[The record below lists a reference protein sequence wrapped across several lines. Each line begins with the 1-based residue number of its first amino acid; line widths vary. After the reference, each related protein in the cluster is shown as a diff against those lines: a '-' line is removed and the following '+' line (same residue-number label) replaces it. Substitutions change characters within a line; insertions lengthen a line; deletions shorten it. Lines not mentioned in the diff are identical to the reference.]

1 MSGAAGTLNGRVG
14 GWKGGVVKS
23 VTGWWFA
30 PKNKKLAN
38 GDGRPIVIGKT
49 HTVKGD
55 IVPCQNG
62 LHLSK
67 RPLDAVRYA
76 PGPVAYKVRGSGI
89 IVPHGNPIDKYS
101 CSERTYIAGGVDC
114 TDLLRR
120 FARMCSLDVIHLWD
134 APDVVVQYLKTG
146 NESLRPA
153 AWAAA
158 KAAWPAARTTA
169 AWAAAKAAEA
179 AGTDAEK
186 KQNSRLVHMLNKAI
200 KDK

>member
-1 MSGAAGTLNGRVG
+1 M
-14 GWKGGVVKS
+14 KS

-30 PKNKKLAN
+30 PKDKKLAN

-146 NESLRPA
+146 DESLRAAAESAAGPA
-153 AWAAA
+153 AES
-158 KAAWPAARTTA
+158 AAWYAAESAAR
-169 AWAAAKAAEA
+169 
-179 AGTDAEK
+179 K